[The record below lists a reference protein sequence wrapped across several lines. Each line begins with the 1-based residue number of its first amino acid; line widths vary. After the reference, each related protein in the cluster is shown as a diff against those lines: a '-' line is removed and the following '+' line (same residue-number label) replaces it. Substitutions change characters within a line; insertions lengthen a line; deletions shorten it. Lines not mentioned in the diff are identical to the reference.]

1 MGSMIGHEVF
11 HRRRNID
18 LGTNRDAVLLAL
30 LITRAGMLLIPTSY
44 EITTSKTSPPS
55 RWSNSRHRIEGV
67 IQLAFSWE
75 TSLLG

>member
-18 LGTNRDAVLLAL
+18 LGTNTDAVLLAL

-44 EITTSKTSPPS
+44 EITTSKNKSTFKMVEQSPPD
-55 RWSNSRHRIEGV
+55 RGRHPARI
-67 IQLAFSWE
+67 
-75 TSLLG
+75 